1 LVYAAANKKW
11 NILGAILQSMK
22 GAPTMRVLTP
32 ADHEAICRALIDQGK
47 LVEAGFESLRFL
59 VMAADAPE
67 VQVSEMRMAFFAGAQ
82 HVFASIVSMLE
93 PGAEATDNDLMR
105 MSLIQIELEIF
116 VQQSKARLR
125 KSAG

>member
-1 LVYAAANKKW
+1 
-11 NILGAILQSMK
+11 
-22 GAPTMRVLTP
+22 MRGVLTQ
-32 ADHEAICRALIDQGK
+32 AEHEAICRALIDEGK
-47 LVEAGFESLRFL
+47 LVEVGFESLRFL

-67 VQVSEMRMAFFAGAQ
+67 VQVNEMRMAFFAGAQ
-82 HVFASIVSMLE
+82 HVFASIVWMLE

-116 VQQSKARLR
+116 VQQSKPRLR